1 MTETVKKARGAVQAA
16 VLDKL
21 RSGLMDGALMPG
33 QVIKIRQF
41 AAIFD
46 TSAMPVRDAISQL
59 VAANALEEMPNGS
72 VRVPVLSPQRLQEIF
87 ELRCLLECRA
97 ARAACRNGD
106 PDLPGLLHR
115 INAPFEPAETVVPL
129 PKHEALQVNRRF
141 HFTLYQAAGSEVLMP
156 LIQSLWMQCGP
167 TMHLTLETPTAAL
180 ARLQHLEILKGMDA
194 GDADYVAGALAAEI
208 EEIGSTILAGY
219 DAALSNGPLAFADA
233 GASAGWRT

>member
-1 MTETVKKARGAVQAA
+1 MTEVPKKARGAVQAA
-16 VLDKL
+16 VLEKL

-87 ELRCLLECRA
+87 ELRCILECRA
-97 ARAACRNGD
+97 ARAACRNGGAK
-106 PDLPGLLHR
+106 LAAQLR
-115 INAPFEPAETVVPL
+115 QINKPFEPIEDLVPL
-129 PKHEALQVNRRF
+129 PRHDALRVNRQF
-141 HFTLYQAAGSEVLMP
+141 HFTLYEAARSEVLMP
-156 LIQSLWMQCGP
+156 LIRSLWMQCGP
-167 TMHLTLETPTAAL
+167 TMHLTLETPTAAR
-180 ARLQHLEILKGMDA
+180 ARLQHHEILNAMEA
-194 GDADYVAGALAAEI
+194 GDAEKVTAALATEI
-208 EEIGSTILAGY
+208 EDIGSTILAGY
-219 DAALSNGPLAFADA
+219 EVALNNGPLAFADA

>member
-1 MTETVKKARGAVQAA
+1 
-16 VLDKL
+16 
-21 RSGLMDGALMPG
+21 MPG

-106 PDLPGLLHR
+106 PDLPGLLHGGR
-115 INAPFEPAETVVPL
+115 L
-129 PKHEALQVNRRF
+129 R
-141 HFTLYQAAGSEVLMP
+141 YWGAGGGML
-156 LIQSLWMQCGP
+156 GP
-167 TMHLTLETPTAAL
+167 
-180 ARLQHLEILKGMDA
+180 D
-194 GDADYVAGALAAEI
+194 
-208 EEIGSTILAGY
+208 
-219 DAALSNGPLAFADA
+219 
-233 GASAGWRT
+233 W